1 MQMKSHPI
9 SASAF
14 KEMLIRGMQAARG
27 CPFRDF
33 GYDIIV

>member
-1 MQMKSHPI
+1 MKSHPI

-14 KEMLIRGMQAARG
+14 IEKLIRRMQGARG